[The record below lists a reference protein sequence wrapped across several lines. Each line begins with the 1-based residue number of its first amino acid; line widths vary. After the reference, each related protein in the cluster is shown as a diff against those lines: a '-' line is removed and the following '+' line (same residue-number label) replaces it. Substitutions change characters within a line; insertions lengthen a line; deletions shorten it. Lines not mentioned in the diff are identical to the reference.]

1 MQGEKQAGFCA
12 ERKRAPTACES
23 QMVVKMFSLISEGR
37 FELKNMK
44 NAGCAGKGRD
54 EVNVAMLE
62 SAGARKDSGKI
73 P

>member
-1 MQGEKQAGFCA
+1 
-12 ERKRAPTACES
+12 
-23 QMVVKMFSLISEGR
+23 
-37 FELKNMK
+37 MK

-62 SAGARKDSGKI
+62 SAGTRKDSGKT